1 MRGPQRAKIE
11 KIDRYLFQTSS
22 SDTVG
27 VFSLELSK
35 AMGYRCETVDF
46 SVNSNLLSL
55 LTSFLPGLI
64 DGNIQYEHGELR
76 G

>member
-1 MRGPQRAKIE
+1 
-11 KIDRYLFQTSS
+11 
-22 SDTVG
+22 
-27 VFSLELSK
+27 
-35 AMGYRCETVDF
+35 MGYRCETVDF